1 MLSRGVLAQG
11 KSLQGLTKLAILL
24 RYQSTG
30 TVAIKD
36 NENERSSYVHP
47 VSKLGNGLNEQLKS
61 PSIDLNEVYSTF
73 TDELRQLSQDTTD
86 PTSLQRS
93 FGLNA
98 PLIALLRKST
108 DKVNSKV
115 DPYQILNTMCQYQV
129 ARSPHFEIV
138 LRYLLT
144 NESPQDVIALWVK
157 YLETIAENP
166 NALTQSFRNRNGNN
180 NSHETNAALATL
192 AYLLLPENKP
202 DINVL
207 YQILQFDK
215 DAGQKISFSKV
226 RFLVNSVLGSQPE
239 RKLLAINGINSL
251 FHQYVSC
258 DKGSFLREIDQTL
271 QFYHLQDLYNQY
283 HDAGSDT
290 AEGKSDADPEIL
302 AKFMDK
308 FVSFSKPNNA
318 VKIFNDYK
326 SLDSPI
332 IKEHLLIAVASLP
345 ANSRSLRL
353 DRILAVWNSLI
364 KPTDPTASS
373 FASLIQALGFSGNIT
388 QLQTIWNK
396 EIPAEF
402 KSNTKVIEAYLSAML
417 KYSSKISYESI
428 ADKLP
433 EKIESIDLINAVLI
447 KMIKGDVSMEK
458 FDSFYSS
465 QFMGKDEAD
474 TAEIQRRPTVETLS
488 IKMWANYHYTK
499 DKSDFQFFRSIHQSN
514 KNLLRAN
521 AIVQSFVKVV
531 TSIEP
536 IRALYEQI
544 KEPLDSRKYGYFID
558 AEFMKYDGEYEVAE
572 QIFKD
577 YLQACK
583 DQPKKLDKFVVEP
596 LITGFCER
604 AVREKD
610 ASFLLKVSTYV
621 AFASKIGVE
630 LTYQTTAKILHVIAM
645 LAKEN
650 SGNFDASEQKFIDSF
665 LSDLAE
671 MENFQPHSRDMDM
684 LRNANIKLPSKLM

>member
-1 MLSRGVLAQG
+1 MLSRGVFSQG
-11 KSLQGLTKLAILL
+11 KGLTKLSILL

-30 TVAIKD
+30 TVAINK
-36 NENERSSYVHP
+36 ENERSFVHP
-47 VSKLGNGLNEQLKS
+47 VSKLGSELNEHLNS
-61 PSIDLNEVYSTF
+61 SSMDMNEVYSTF
-73 TDELRQLSQDTTD
+73 TDELQQLSQDLTD

-98 PLIALLRKST
+98 PLIALLKKST
-108 DKVNSKV
+108 DKENSKI
-115 DPYQILNTMCQYQV
+115 DPFQILNTMCQYQV

-144 NESPQDVIALWVK
+144 NESPQDVIALWVR

-166 NALTQSFRNRNGNN
+166 NALTQSYKNRNGNN

-202 DINVL
+202 DLNVL

-215 DAGQKISFSKV
+215 DAGQKISFNKV
-226 RFLVNSVLGSQPE
+226 RFLANGVFASQPE
-239 RKLLAINGINSL
+239 KKSMVINGLNSL
-251 FHQYVSC
+251 FHQYVTS
-258 DKGSFLREIDQTL
+258 DKGSFLRELEQTL

-283 HDAGSDT
+283 HDAEANSD
-290 AEGKSDADPEIL
+290 SDPEIL

-308 FVSFSKPNNA
+308 FISFGKPNNA

-345 ANSRSLRL
+345 SNSRNLRL

-364 KPTDPTASS
+364 KPTTPTASS
-373 FASLIQALGFSGNIT
+373 FAALIQALGFSGNVS

-396 EIPAEF
+396 EIPADF
-402 KSNTKVIEAYLSAML
+402 KANTTVIEAYLSAML
-417 KYSSKISYESI
+417 KYSDKISYESV

-433 EKIESIDLINAVLI
+433 EKIESIDLINAVLL

-458 FDSFYSS
+458 FESFYSS
-465 QFMGKDEAD
+465 HFMVKDDAD
-474 TAEIQRRPTVETLS
+474 TAEVQRRPTVETLA

-499 DKSDFQFFRSIHQSN
+499 DKTNFQFFRSIHQSN
-514 KNLLRAN
+514 KNLLKAN
-521 AIVQSFVKVV
+521 AIVQYFVKVV

-544 KEPLDSRKYGYFID
+544 KEPLDSRKYGYFIN
-558 AEFMKYDGEYEVAE
+558 AEFMKYDGDYKVAE

-577 YLQACK
+577 YIQASK
-583 DQPKKLDKFVVEP
+583 DQPKKLDKFVMEP
-596 LITGFCER
+596 LITGFCEH
-604 AVREKD
+604 AVRGQD

-630 LTYQTTAKILHVIAM
+630 LTYQTTAKILHVIAI
-645 LAKEN
+645 LAKEK
-650 SGNFDASEQKFIDSF
+650 SGNFDTSEQEFIDSF

-671 MENFQPHSRDMDM
+671 IKNFQPHSRDMDM
-684 LRNANIKLPSKLM
+684 LRKANIRLPSKLM